1 MRSARLWTII
11 GCSLVVGGCGAVRPR
26 QDGTPS
32 PVPVP
37 LQEFDSDILKI
48 SWFRIVPVMEA
59 EQTAAGT
66 KGKVLRGEAEYTVV
80 FSYGWLRERGH
91 RVRERHL
98 KGVGA
103 MMMGWSPQGI
113 PNDAMRGYVA
123 ELIRLGLRKLPSAG
137 PELNA
142 DLVKSLR
149 ALAADPRRYYDW
161 QWARIVIVESDR
173 GRVAI
178 MPHLF
183 RDQAEFIEIYKRV
196 DNFVFKIMTALAPRV
211 GMRVV
216 ESEDPNDE

>member
-11 GCSLVVGGCGAVRPR
+11 GCSLAVGGCGASQPR
-26 QDGTPS
+26 GDEAPH

-37 LQEFDSDILKI
+37 LQEFDSSILKI
-48 SWFRIVPVMEA
+48 SWFRIAPVMEA
-59 EQTAAGT
+59 GQTATGT

-80 FSYGWLRERGH
+80 FSYGWLRERGF

-98 KGVGA
+98 KGAGA

-113 PNDAMRGYVA
+113 PDDVMRGYVA
-123 ELIRLGLRKLPSAG
+123 ELIRLGLRQLPAAG
-137 PELNA
+137 PALTT
-142 DLVKSLR
+142 DLIQSLR
-149 ALAADPRRYYDW
+149 ALAADPLRYYDW

-183 RDQAEFIEIYKRV
+183 RERADLLEIYKRI
-196 DNFVFKIMTALAPRV
+196 DNYVFKIMTALAPRI
-211 GMRVV
+211 GLRVV
-216 ESEDPNDE
+216 ESEEGEDE